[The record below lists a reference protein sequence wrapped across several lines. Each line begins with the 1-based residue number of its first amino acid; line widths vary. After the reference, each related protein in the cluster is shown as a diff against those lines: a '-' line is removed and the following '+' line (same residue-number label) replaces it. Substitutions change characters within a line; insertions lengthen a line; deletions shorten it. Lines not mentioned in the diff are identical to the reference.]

1 MGVVFQQK
9 NDGRS
14 LLTTPYTG
22 GNLRLPNTRI
32 YSYISIMSEGYKIRD
47 QYAAHFITPTV
58 VDWVDVFTRN
68 QYRDVIIDSLA
79 YCIKARS
86 LRLYGYVVMTNHL
99 HLIARSENGT
109 LSDTLRD
116 FKKYTANHLIK
127 AIKNEP
133 ESRREWMLHRFEWN
147 AAQNKRNSENQLWT
161 HDNRPEEIYSKEF
174 FDQKLNYI
182 PQIDVVFQQKNDGRS
197 LLTTPYTGGNL

>member
-1 MGVVFQQK
+1 
-9 NDGRS
+9 
-14 LLTTPYTG
+14 
-22 GNLRLPNTRI
+22 
-32 YSYISIMSEGYKIRD
+32 MSEGYKIRD
-47 QYAAHFITPTV
+47 QYATHFITPTV

-182 PQIDVVFQQKNDGRS
+182 HQNPVRAGWVRYPEDYVYSSAGYLLKNTPAQLS
-197 LLTTPYTGGNL
+197 LCTWYD